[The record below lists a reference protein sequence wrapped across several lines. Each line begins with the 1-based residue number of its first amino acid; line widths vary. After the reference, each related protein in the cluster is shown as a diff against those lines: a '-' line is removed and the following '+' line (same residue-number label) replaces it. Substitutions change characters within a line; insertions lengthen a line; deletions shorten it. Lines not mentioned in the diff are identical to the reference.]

1 MTAITSSPLFPS
13 RPALGGADLADGAGK
28 LRAQDGLISVGTLQ
42 SILSQSGGVGRELA
56 GALAGKPDLAQPKSL
71 LKPEDAGVLHSWLAA
86 KREDAGF
93 TAGVEH
99 IANKLEQIIDKEL
112 EQRGAEQDPGFDIS
126 GLSTRMAA
134 LLSQAIVLMS
144 ALRTADNALST
155 KLSLVSFDA
164 TKATAASMVR
174 EGIANLSSSIVQSVG
189 QVAITGV
196 GAKKSL
202 NGLNAERGAL
212 KNNAPKL
219 GKLGDEGRNVQ
230 ATLSRQNTVKLAAD
244 ADGLKQVGLKPQNGA
259 ARPEVAELSAQPN
272 AAASVADGM
281 AGDKIS
287 LQSSNSKLARQHEA
301 ALGSSTEDLTA
312 KSQAEQLAMDDTKL
326 KAQAKQTTGKA
337 IMDSSAAAGNI
348 AGGSGRYAAT
358 LEQSEQ
364 QISQASS
371 RVASTAS
378 EETRESSRKADSIIQ
393 ELLRTLEGI
402 SQSKSS
408 AMAAIAGNIRV

>member
-13 RPALGGADLADGAGK
+13 RPPLGGADLADGAAK
-28 LRAQDGLISVGTLQ
+28 PRAQDGLISVGTLQ
-42 SILSQSGGVGRELA
+42 AILSQSGSVGRELA
-56 GALAGKPDLAQPKSL
+56 GALAGKPDLVQPKTL
-71 LKPEDAGVLHSWLAA
+71 LKPEDAGVLHGWLSA

-93 TAGVEH
+93 VAGVEH
-99 IANKLEQIIDKEL
+99 TANKLEQIIDKEL
-112 EQRGAEQDPGFDIS
+112 EQRGAEQDAGFDIS

-212 KNNAPKL
+212 KNNTPKL
-219 GKLGDEGRNVQ
+219 EKMVDEKRNIQ
-230 ATLSRQNTVKLAAD
+230 TTLDRQNTVKLGTD

-281 AGDKIS
+281 AGDKIG
-287 LQSSNSKLARQHEA
+287 LQSSNPRLSKEHESALVSA
-301 ALGSSTEDLTA
+301 AEELDVKIRTEERVIADIN
-312 KSQAEQLAMDDTKL
+312 L
-326 KAQAKQTTGKA
+326 KAETKKTTGKA
-337 IMDSSAAAGNI
+337 IMDSSSAVGNI
-348 AGGSGRYAAT
+348 SGGSGRYAAT

-393 ELLRTLEGI
+393 DLLRTLEGNG
-402 SQSKSS
+402 QSMSS
-408 AMAAIAGNIRV
+408 TMAAIAGNIRV

>member
-1 MTAITSSPLFPS
+1 MSNAITSSPLFPS
-13 RPALGGADLADGAGK
+13 RLPSSGVDLAGGAAKPRL
-28 LRAQDGLISVGTLQ
+28 QDGPISVGTLQ
-42 SILSQSGGVGRELA
+42 AILSQSGDAGRELA
-56 GALAGKPDLAQPKSL
+56 GALAGKPDLAQPK
-71 LKPEDAGVLHSWLAA
+71 LKPQDAGVLHAWLAD
-86 KREDAGF
+86 KYEDAGF

-99 IANKLEQIIDKEL
+99 TANKLEQAIDKEL
-112 EQRGAEQDPGFDIS
+112 KQRSTEGGDAGFDIS
-126 GLSTRMAA
+126 GLSTSMAA

-219 GKLGDEGRNVQ
+219 SKLGDEGRSVQ
-230 ATLSRQNTVKLAAD
+230 TTLGRQNTVKLGAD
-244 ADGLKQVGLKPQNGA
+244 ADNLKQVGLKPQNGA
-259 ARPEVAELSAQPN
+259 ARPEVSALSGQPS
-272 AAASVADGM
+272 AAGSVADGM
-281 AGDKIS
+281 AGEQIG
-287 LQSSNSKLARQHEA
+287 LQSSNTRLAKQHET
-301 ALGSSTEDLTA
+301 ALGGTA
-312 KSQAEQLAMDDTKL
+312 DGLGVKSQTEQRALDDTKL

-337 IMDSSAAAGNI
+337 IMDSSAAAGSI
-348 AGGSGRYAAT
+348 AGGSGRYAST

-393 ELLRTLEGI
+393 ELLRTLDGI

-408 AMAAIAGNIRV
+408 AMAAIAGNLRI

>member
-13 RPALGGADLADGAGK
+13 RPVLGGADLADGAGK

-99 IANKLEQIIDKEL
+99 TANKLEQIIDKEL

-272 AAASVADGM
+272 AAASVA
-281 AGDKIS
+281 GDKIS